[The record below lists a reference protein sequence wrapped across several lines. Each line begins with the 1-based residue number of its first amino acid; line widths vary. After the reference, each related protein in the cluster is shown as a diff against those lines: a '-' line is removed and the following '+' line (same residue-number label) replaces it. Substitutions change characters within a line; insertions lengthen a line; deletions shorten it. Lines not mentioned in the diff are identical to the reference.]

1 MEHFTILYSTV
12 NHLFA
17 HEVFSLFSISSA
29 LHDYFNLNRGM
40 RYADIQYHLGL
51 YGDSKSRTALILSL
65 SCCDILLPGAL
76 AAADPFNGTGV
87 HGACL

>member
-12 NHLFA
+12 NHFFA

-40 RYADIQYHLGL
+40 RYADIQYPLGL
-51 YGDSKSRTALILSL
+51 YEDNRSPTALILSL
-65 SCCDILLPGAL
+65 SCCDILLPGSP
-76 AAADPFNGTGV
+76 AAADPFVGAGV